1 MTALEDAWLAL
12 ATRAQQQVTATAA
25 AYEAGRMSTDRFTES
40 AALAVYVANA
50 HAMAFADTA
59 VAAWKLATIGVPTA
73 TLGLLPSQD
82 EQERLIRAFATIAA
96 HTQAMSL
103 TDRSARVA
111 QSEPLRAGRSA
122 YQEALRARGVEQWRR
137 VVMPDACDQCAPLAE
152 KVYPMEEPFR
162 DHVNCRCS
170 LAPVTPVGWGDR
182 QRATQHR
189 LISTI
194 ETPTAQIR
202 FSAGLRIRSAA

>member
-1 MTALEDAWLAL
+1 MTALEDALLAL

-40 AALAVYVANA
+40 AALAVYAANLSA
-50 HAMAFADTA
+50 TAYADTA
-59 VAAWKLATIGVPTA
+59 VAMWRLATIGLPTA
-73 TLGLLPSQD
+73 TLGLLPPKD
-82 EQERLIRAFATIAA
+82 EQERLVRAFATIAA

-122 YQEALRARGVEQWRR
+122 YQEALRARGVEEWRR
-137 VVMPDACDQCAPLAE
+137 VVMPDACDRCAPLAE
-152 KVYPMEEPFR
+152 KVYPMDQLFE
-162 DHVNCRCS
+162 DHPSCRCS
-170 LAPVTPVGWGDR
+170 LAPLTPEGWGDR

-194 ETPTAQIR
+194 ETPTAQVR
-202 FSAGLRIRSAA
+202 FSAGIRIRSAA